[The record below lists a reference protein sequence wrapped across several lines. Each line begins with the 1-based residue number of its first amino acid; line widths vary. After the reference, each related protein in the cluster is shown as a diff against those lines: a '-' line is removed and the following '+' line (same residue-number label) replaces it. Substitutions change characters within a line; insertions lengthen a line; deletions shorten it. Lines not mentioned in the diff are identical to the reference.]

1 MLTPGQVITKL
12 EANELSL
19 LPRVP
24 RSAQQSSPPAGIA
37 GSSEAGWI
45 GVVFED
51 GHHKSISEWTNSRPE
66 GAEADLER
74 AFSRRA

>member
-1 MLTPGQVITKL
+1 MLTPNQVITKL

-24 RSAQQSSPPAGIA
+24 RNTQSSSPPAGIA
-37 GSSEAGWI
+37 GSSDVGWI

-51 GHHKSISEWTNSRPE
+51 GQHKSVSEWTNSRPE
-66 GAEADLER
+66 GAEADLDR
-74 AFSRRA
+74 SFLRRA

>member
-1 MLTPGQVITKL
+1 MLTPSQVILKL
-12 EANELSL
+12 QANEVAL

-24 RSAQQSSPPAGIA
+24 RNAPQSSLPAGIA
-37 GSSEAGWI
+37 GSSEIGWI

-51 GHHKSISEWTNSRPE
+51 GRHKSVSEWTNSRPE

-74 AFSRRA
+74 DFTRRA